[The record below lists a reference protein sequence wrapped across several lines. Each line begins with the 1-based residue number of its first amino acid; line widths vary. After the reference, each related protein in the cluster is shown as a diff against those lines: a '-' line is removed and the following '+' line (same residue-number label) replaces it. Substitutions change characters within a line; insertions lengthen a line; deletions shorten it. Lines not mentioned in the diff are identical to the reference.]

1 VAWGILLYKSSGHG
15 LTAMIIGVVVIK
27 LVDSTCI
34 MVYGSTVWFYRS
46 CDAYI
51 HAHAHIA

>member
-1 VAWGILLYKSSGHG
+1 
-15 LTAMIIGVVVIK
+15 MIIGVVVIK